1 LNDPKPSLLTFRWMA
16 LITAIGTALASVL
29 ETVTDSGPWT
39 LIGLA
44 LAAITAAIVA
54 YLTYASRNYEQ
65 HMREAA
71 EIADRSEAE
80 RAELQRELQ
89 RRSQLEQQLRQAKQD
104 AESAVMAKGEFLAT
118 MSHEIR
124 TPLNGIVPM
133 LDLLMHSKLPAD
145 QSEMVHTA
153 FLSSQQM
160 LRIVDDIL
168 DYSKL
173 EASKLQLESTTFN
186 LRETLDSVIQL
197 MERPAQSKGL
207 RLSLQI
213 DPSVRLPVRGDPVR
227 LRQVLS
233 NLISNAVKFTERG
246 NIAVNVRKV
255 GETNAQHQLR
265 FEVRDTGIGIS
276 SAAQERLF
284 QAFSQADASTT
295 RLYGGTGLG
304 LAISKRIIDLMGGR
318 IGVESESGQGSTF
331 WFEIPLLKVQ
341 GDIVAAKPA
350 EPGSGRVLLLTGD
363 QRLRLRLSML
373 VPNWGLRITAV
384 ETTQEALDR
393 IRGALGQGPGWAYT
407 TVLADL
413 ASVRSTAVA
422 LQRNL
427 ERQNTYG
434 QVRLICL
441 LGDEPA
447 PEELLQT
454 ATLLPR
460 QAPDAD
466 LRAALLG
473 TSDIPA
479 PLGSDYV
486 QDDGSVGEI
495 VPGGLPVAADTE
507 AAAAQAE
514 PEPDRPMRVLLVED
528 NPVNL
533 MVGQRLL
540 SVLGTHCDSATNGEA
555 ALLRMSASRYDL
567 VLMDC
572 QMPVMDGYT
581 ATRRWREHEAATGAR
596 RLPIVAMTANAM
608 AGDRQ
613 KCLDAGMDDYL
624 AKPVTRGELER
635 CLYHWHQISAQQ
647 AAAHS
652 AAAAA
657 PAPAAAEPPATAAP
671 VAEAAPAPAAA
682 PAVASRP
689 TPDETLEAAAQRQP
703 IAPNPFMSSPPAPAK
718 PAASRPATAPAPAE
732 PPAPV
737 LDASVL
743 DELRSILGSEVD
755 RLIEVFLDD
764 TPRLIAALENAATG
778 PDLEMLRNA
787 AHTLKSS
794 SANLGAMSLSNAA
807 KRVELGARSQTLER
821 PAVAVALIANEFAR
835 ARQALRAHMAQSTSA
850 G

>member
-1 LNDPKPSLLTFRWMA
+1 MNDPKPSLLTFRWLALATSIGATLA
-16 LITAIGTALASVL
+16 LIIDMISP
-29 ETVTDSGPWT
+29 SGLWPT
-39 LIGLA
+39 IGLG
-44 LAAITAAIVA
+44 LAAITASIVGF
-54 YLTYASRNYEQ
+54 LTYASRHYEQ
-65 HMREAA
+65 HMGEAA
-71 EIADRSEAE
+71 EIAARSDAE
-80 RAELQRELQ
+80 RNELQHELQ
-89 RRSQLEQQLRQAKQD
+89 RRNQLEQQLRQAKQD

-133 LDLLMHSKLPAD
+133 LDLLMHNKLPAD
-145 QSEMVHTA
+145 QAEMVQTA
-153 FLSSQQM
+153 FLSSHQM

-186 LRETLDSVIQL
+186 LRETLESVIQL
-197 MERPAQSKGL
+197 LERPAQSKGL

-213 DPSVRLPVRGDPVR
+213 DSSVRLPVRGDPVR

-246 NIAVNVRKV
+246 SIAVNVRKI
-255 GETNAQHQLR
+255 GDTSAQHQLR

-276 SAAQERLF
+276 LAAQDRLF

-304 LAISKRIIDLMGGR
+304 LAISKRITDLMGGR
-318 IGVESESGQGSTF
+318 IGVESDAGQGSTF

-341 GDIVAAKPA
+341 GDITASKSA
-350 EPGSGRVLLLTGD
+350 EHSSGRVLLLTGD

-373 VPNWGLRITAV
+373 LPNWGLRITSV
-384 ETTQEALDR
+384 ETTQEALER
-393 IRGALGQGPGWAYT
+393 IRSAVSQGDAWAYS
-407 TVLADL
+407 TVIADL
-413 ASVRSTAVA
+413 GSVRSTAVA

-427 ERQNTYG
+427 ERQTTYG

-441 LGDEPA
+441 QGDEPA
-447 PEELLQT
+447 PEELLQFV
-454 ATLLPR
+454 TLLQR
-460 QAPDAD
+460 HAPDAD
-466 LRAALLG
+466 LRTALLG
-473 TSDIPA
+473 TAEHTPE
-479 PLGSDYV
+479 PTV
-486 QDDGSVGEI
+486 QDFSSFAQVPETAGSATES
-495 VPGGLPVAADTE
+495 LPS
-507 AAAAQAE
+507 E
-514 PEPDRPMRVLLVED
+514 PARPMRILLVED

-581 ATRRWREHEAATGAR
+581 ATRLWREHEAASGGR

-635 CLYHWHQISAQQ
+635 CLSHWHQISSQHAHVEPTAPPP
-647 AAAHS
+647 AADQP
-652 AAAAA
+652 AAA
-657 PAPAAAEPPATAAP
+657 PAPVVSIPPAATPTA
-671 VAEAAPAPAAA
+671 
-682 PAVASRP
+682 
-689 TPDETLEAAAQRQP
+689 TLEAAANRP
-703 IAPNPFMSSPPAPAK
+703 AIAANPFVISAPTPKPGPSSVAAPVT
-718 PAASRPATAPAPAE
+718 RE
-732 PPAPV
+732 PLPPV
-737 LDASVL
+737 LDPDVL
-743 DELRSILGSEVD
+743 EELRSILGTEVD

-764 TPRLIAALENAATG
+764 TPRLIAALESAAVG
-778 PDLEMLRNA
+778 PDYEMLYNA
-787 AHTLKSS
+787 SHTLKSS

-807 KRVELGARSQTLER
+807 KKLELATRTQTLER
-821 PAVAVALIANEFAR
+821 PAVSVALIANEFAR
-835 ARQALRAHMAQSTSA
+835 ARQALRANMSQGASQTQ
-850 G
+850 